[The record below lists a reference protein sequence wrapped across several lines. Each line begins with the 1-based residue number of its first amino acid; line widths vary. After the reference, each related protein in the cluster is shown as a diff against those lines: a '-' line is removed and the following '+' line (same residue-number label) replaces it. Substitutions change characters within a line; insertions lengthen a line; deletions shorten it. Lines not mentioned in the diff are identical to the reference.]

1 MTKYS
6 FIYVLI
12 CLAAVI
18 CQGCSGQG
26 ASDKKGPIIRVSK
39 TYNLNTELSSL
50 KWVRNV
56 DYIHLTKKLK
66 VFGVYADVSLD
77 NVQLET
83 SGESKLT
90 AGSIVVID
98 DKIESGI
105 VEIDLSLTRFYSDEE
120 ESFFVNETY
129 PPAKLMIQSFVKDS
143 VSDNHYIAKG
153 TVTINEKTMDID
165 FPVEINIDDNSNL
178 FFKANYLIQTSDW
191 QLLKQPQP
199 ENVNYDRIDF
209 SFDLVFDD
217 LVEKSDT
224 VSF

>member
-1 MTKYS
+1 MCLVV
-6 FIYVLI
+6 II
-12 CLAAVI
+12 CN
-18 CQGCSGQG
+18 GCSGNG
-26 ASDKKGPIIRVSK
+26 TSEKNKPVIRVTK

-50 KWVRNV
+50 NWIRNV
-56 DYIHLTKKLK
+56 DYIHITKKVK

-90 AGSIVVID
+90 GGSIVVID
-98 DKIESGI
+98 NKIESGI

-129 PPAKLMIQSFVKDS
+129 PPAKLMIQSFAKDS

-153 TVTINEKTMDID
+153 TVTINEKTTDIE

-178 FFKANYLIQTSDW
+178 FFKANYQIQTSDW
-191 QLLKQPQP
+191 QILKQPKP
-199 ENVNYDRIDF
+199 ENVNYDRINF
-209 SFDLVFDD
+209 SFDLVFDNV
-217 LVEKSDT
+217 VEKTDT